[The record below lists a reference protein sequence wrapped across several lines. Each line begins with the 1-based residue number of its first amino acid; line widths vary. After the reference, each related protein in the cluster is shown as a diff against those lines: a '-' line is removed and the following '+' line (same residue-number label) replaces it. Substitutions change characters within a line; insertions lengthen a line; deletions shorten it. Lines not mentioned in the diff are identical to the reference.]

1 MRIWSNIFHV
11 AGRAFVEGAYTPVIS
26 PETIS
31 VRFAI
36 PTEITKQM
44 KRMLEI

>member
-1 MRIWSNIFHV
+1 MDIIPVVGRI
-11 AGRAFVEGAYTPVIS
+11 FVEAACTPVIS

-31 VRFAI
+31 VHFAI
-36 PTEITKQM
+36 PTEITKPM